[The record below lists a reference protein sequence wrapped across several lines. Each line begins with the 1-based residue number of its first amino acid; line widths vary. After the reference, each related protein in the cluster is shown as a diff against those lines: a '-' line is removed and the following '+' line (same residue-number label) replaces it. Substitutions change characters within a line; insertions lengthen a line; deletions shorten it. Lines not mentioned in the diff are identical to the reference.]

1 MTIKNRAMNAEDFEK
16 AYQLAKTAHKDQI
29 DKAGQAYMDHLMT
42 VVSYVEGYDEKV
54 AAVLHDILEDTDTTE
69 QQIRDTFGDRM
80 TDILLVLTHK
90 KDEAY
95 LDYISRVA
103 DDPIAKKIKL
113 ADLRHN
119 MDLGRYKG
127 YVPSEAYERIEKK
140 YRPAWK
146 ILTGS
151 EPKAMVLSS
160 GGVDSTTALGLAV
173 KKYGAHNVITLGIS
187 YGQKHDK
194 EIEAAEAVADYYG
207 VEKIF
212 MDLTPIFQ
220 YSNCSL
226 LKQSTEDVPESSYA
240 SQILE
245 NADGKPVSTYVPFRN
260 GLFMSVAASIALSKD
275 CQTIYYGIH
284 ADDAAGSA
292 YPDCSAAFNNAIGDA
307 IYLGSGKQLHIEAP
321 FVNASKAE
329 VVRQGLEIGVP
340 YELTWSCYEG
350 NDRPCGKCGTC
361 IDRAK
366 AFEENGIDDPAMN
379 KD

>member
-1 MTIKNRAMNAEDFEK
+1 MRKMTAEDFKK
-16 AYQLAKTAHKDQI
+16 ACEMAKAAHEGQR
-29 DKAGQAYMDHLMT
+29 DKSGQAYIDHPMT
-42 VVSYVEGYDEKV
+42 VASFVSGYDAKV
-54 AAVLHDILEDTDTTE
+54 AAVLHDVLEDTDVTE
-69 QQIRDTFGDRM
+69 HQIRETFGDLM
-80 TDILLVLTHK
+80 ADTLLILTHK
-90 KDEAY
+90 DDETY
-95 LDYISRVA
+95 LDYIQRVSKHPLA
-103 DDPIAKKIKL
+103 SKVKL

-119 MDLGRYKG
+119 MDFSRYG
-127 YVPSEAYERIEKK
+127 GHIPAMAYERMAKK

-151 EPKAMVLSS
+151 EPRALVLSS

-173 KKYGAHNVITLGIS
+173 KKYGAKNVTALGII

-194 EIEAAEAVADYYG
+194 EIEAAEAVANYYG

-212 MDLTPIFQ
+212 MDMTPIFQ
-220 YSNCSL
+220 YSDCSL
-226 LKQSTEDVPESSYA
+226 LKQSLEEIPESSYA
-240 SQILE
+240 EQLQGDS
-245 NADGKPVSTYVPFRN
+245 AGKPVSTYVPFRN
-260 GLFMSVAASIALSKD
+260 GLFMSAAASIALSKD

-292 YPDCSAAFNNAIGDA
+292 YPDCSEAFNEAIGRA
-307 IYLGSGKQLHIEAP
+307 IYLGSGNQLQIAAP
-321 FVNASKAE
+321 FVNVSKSE

-340 YELTWSCYEG
+340 YHLTWSCYAG

-366 AFEENGIDDPAMN
+366 AFAANGIEDPALN